1 MLLLW
6 QPLNG
11 FWPKQK
17 HPSFNKEP
25 LMAELAEKIG
35 ELGASLASIKEQVG
49 NLATDFTSKL
59 AANGEVSAELKEKTD
74 KALSEL
80 GDVTTRLSDME
91 KRAARERETGED
103 EQKSLGDLV
112 IDSSEFK
119 AGMLTG
125 ASRGSIRVKADRAAI
140 TSANTTV
147 GAGRSQGTSLVPGA
161 RVPGI
166 FGLPERQLTIRDLVL
181 PGQTASSSIEYVKET
196 GYTNNA
202 APVAET
208 TAKPYS
214 DLTFDMTSAPVRTIA
229 HLFKASRQ
237 ILDDAPALR
246 SYIDGRARYGLRFAE
261 ENQLLNGS
269 GTGQNIHGLVPQA
282 TAFNPAFA
290 AADETGIDR
299 LRLAVLQVVLAEYP
313 ATAFVLNPIDWA
325 KIELTKDAGG
335 NYIIGN
341 PQGSLTPTLWN
352 LPVVSTQ
359 AMAAGEFLTGAFSF
373 AAQIFDRMEIEVLLS
388 SENVDDF
395 EKNMFTIRAEERL
408 AFAVYRPESFVTG
421 DVEGA

>member
-1 MLLLW
+1 
-6 QPLNG
+6 
-11 FWPKQK
+11 
-17 HPSFNKEP
+17 
-25 LMAELAEKIG
+25 MADNVLADKIG
-35 ELGASLASIKEQVG
+35 ELGTSLASIKEQVG
-49 NLATDFTSKL
+49 NLAVDFTSKL

-80 GDVTTRLSDME
+80 GDMTTRLGDLE
-91 KRAARERETGED
+91 KRAAREKEEGAN
-103 EQKSLGDLV
+103 EQKSLGDMV
-112 IDSSEFK
+112 IESADYK

-125 ASRGSIRVKADRAAI
+125 ASRGSIKVTADRAAI

-166 FGLPERQLTIRDLVL
+166 FGLPERTLTIRDLVL
-181 PGQTASSSIEYVKET
+181 PGQTSSSSIEYVKET

-208 TAKPYS
+208 TTKPYS

-282 TAFNPAFA
+282 TAFSPAFTLPGA
-290 AADETGIDR
+290 TGIDR
-299 LRLAVLQVVLAEYP
+299 LRLAILQVVLAEYP
-313 ATAFVLNPIDWA
+313 ATAFVLNPIDWT

-373 AAQIFDRMEIEVLLS
+373 AAQIFDRLDIEVLLS

>member
-1 MLLLW
+1 
-6 QPLNG
+6 
-11 FWPKQK
+11 
-17 HPSFNKEP
+17 
-25 LMAELAEKIG
+25 MADNQLADKIG
-35 ELGASLASIKEQVG
+35 ELGTSLASIKEQVG

-59 AANGEVSAELKEKTD
+59 ASNGEVSAELKEKTD

-80 GDVTTRLSDME
+80 GDVTTRLGDLE
-91 KRAARERETGED
+91 KRAARERVGGDPD
-103 EQKSLGDLV
+103 EKSLGDIV
-112 IDSSEFK
+112 VEAAGAQSFDSSYR
-119 AGMLTG
+119 GM
-125 ASRGSIRVKADRAAI
+125 IKVKADRAAI

-166 FGLPERQLTIRDLVL
+166 FGLPERQLTIRDLVM

-196 GYTNNA
+196 GFTNNA

-214 DLTFDMTSAPVRTIA
+214 DLTFDMTSSPVRVLA

-246 SYIDGRARYGLRFAE
+246 SYIDGRARYGLRFVE

-269 GTGQNIHGLVPQA
+269 GTGQNLHGLVPQA

-290 AADETGIDR
+290 AADETAIDR

-373 AAQIFDRMEIEVLLS
+373 AAQIFDRMDIEVLLS

-395 EKNMFTIRAEERL
+395 EKNLFTIRAEERL

>member
-1 MLLLW
+1 
-6 QPLNG
+6 
-11 FWPKQK
+11 
-17 HPSFNKEP
+17 
-25 LMAELAEKIG
+25 MAELAEKIG

-91 KRAARERETGED
+91 KRAARERVGGDPD
-103 EQKSLGDLV
+103 EKSLGDIV
-112 IDSSEFK
+112 IEAAGAQSFDSSYR
-119 AGMLTG
+119 GM
-125 ASRGSIRVKADRAAI
+125 IKVKADRAAI

-166 FGLPERQLTIRDLVL
+166 FGLPERQLTIRDLVM

-196 GYTNNA
+196 GFTNNA

-214 DLTFDMTSAPVRTIA
+214 DLTFDMTSSPVRVLA

-246 SYIDGRARYGLRFAE
+246 SYIDGRARYGLRFVE

-269 GTGQNIHGLVPQA
+269 GTGQNLHGLVPQA

-290 AADETGIDR
+290 AADETAIDR

-373 AAQIFDRMEIEVLLS
+373 AAQIFDRMDIEVLLS

-395 EKNMFTIRAEERL
+395 EKNLFTIRAEERL

>member
-1 MLLLW
+1 
-6 QPLNG
+6 
-11 FWPKQK
+11 
-17 HPSFNKEP
+17 
-25 LMAELAEKIG
+25 MADNQLADKIG
-35 ELGASLASIKEQVG
+35 ELGTSLASIKEQVG

-59 AANGEVSAELKEKTD
+59 ATNGEVSAELKEKTD

-80 GDVTTRLSDME
+80 GDVTTRLGELE
-91 KRAARERETGED
+91 KRAARERDGGDPD
-103 EQKSLGDLV
+103 EKSLGDIV
-112 IDSSEFK
+112 VEAAGAQSFDSSYR
-119 AGMLTG
+119 GM
-125 ASRGSIRVKADRAAI
+125 IKVKADRAAI

-166 FGLPERQLTIRDLVL
+166 FGLPERQLTIRDLVM
-181 PGQTASSSIEYVKET
+181 PGQTSSSTIEYVKET
-196 GYTNNA
+196 GFTNNA

-214 DLTFDMTSAPVRTIA
+214 DLTFDMTSSPVRVLA

-246 SYIDGRARYGLRFAE
+246 SYIDGRARYGLRFVE

-269 GTGQNIHGLVPQA
+269 GTGQNLHGLVPQA

-290 AADETGIDR
+290 AADETAIDR

-373 AAQIFDRMEIEVLLS
+373 AAQIFDRMDIEVLLS

-395 EKNMFTIRAEERL
+395 EKNLFTIRAEERL

>member
-1 MLLLW
+1 
-6 QPLNG
+6 
-11 FWPKQK
+11 
-17 HPSFNKEP
+17 
-25 LMAELAEKIG
+25 MADNQLADKIG
-35 ELGASLASIKEQVG
+35 ELGNSLASIKEQVG
-49 NLATDFTSKL
+49 NLATDFTTKL
-59 AANGEVSAELKEKTD
+59 SASGSVSAELKEKTD

-80 GDVTTRLSDME
+80 GDVTTRLGDLE
-91 KRAARERETGED
+91 KRAAREKEQGE
-103 EQKSLGDLV
+103 EEPKSLGQLV
-112 IDSSEFK
+112 IDSEAYK
-119 AGMLTG
+119 AGNLTG
-125 ASRGSIRVKADRAAI
+125 SSRASIKVSADRAAI
-140 TSANTTV
+140 TTADTTV
-147 GAGRSQGTSLVPGA
+147 GTGRSPGTSLVPGA

-166 FGLPERQLTIRDLVL
+166 FSLPDRQMTIRDLLL
-181 PGQTASSSIEYVKET
+181 PGQTASNNVEYVKET

-202 APVAET
+202 AMVAET

-214 DLTFDMTSAPVRTIA
+214 DITFDMASAPVRTLA

-246 SYIDGRARYGLRFAE
+246 SYIDGRARYGLRFVE

-269 GTGQNIHGLVPQA
+269 GTGQNIAGLVPQA
-282 TAFNPAFA
+282 SAFAPAFTPEA
-290 AADETGIDR
+290 VTGIDR
-299 LRLAVLQVVLAEYP
+299 LRLAILQVVLAEYP

-325 KIELTKDAGG
+325 KIELTKDAGE

-359 AMAAGEFLTGAFSF
+359 AMASGQFLTGAFSY
-373 AAQIFDRMEIEVLLS
+373 AAQIFDRMDIEVLLS

-408 AFAVYRPESFVTG
+408 ALAVYRPEAFVTG
-421 DVEGA
+421 AVAAA

>member
-1 MLLLW
+1 
-6 QPLNG
+6 
-11 FWPKQK
+11 
-17 HPSFNKEP
+17 
-25 LMAELAEKIG
+25 MAELAEKIG

-80 GDVTTRLSDME
+80 GDVTTRLGEME
-91 KRAARERETGED
+91 KRAARERVGGDPD
-103 EQKSLGDLV
+103 EKSLGDIV
-112 IDSSEFK
+112 VEAAGAQSFDSSYR
-119 AGMLTG
+119 GM
-125 ASRGSIRVKADRAAI
+125 IKVKADRAAI

-147 GAGRSQGTSLVPGA
+147 GTGRSQGTSLVPGA

-166 FGLPERQLTIRDLVL
+166 FGLPERQLTIRDLVM

-196 GYTNNA
+196 GFTNNA

-214 DLTFDMTSAPVRTIA
+214 DLTFDMTSSPVRVLA

-246 SYIDGRARYGLRFAE
+246 SYIDGRARYGLRFVE

-269 GTGQNIHGLVPQA
+269 GTGQNLHGLVPQA

-290 AADETGIDR
+290 AADETAIDR

-373 AAQIFDRMEIEVLLS
+373 AAQIFDRMDIEVLLS

-395 EKNMFTIRAEERL
+395 EKNLFTIRAEERL

>member
-1 MLLLW
+1 
-6 QPLNG
+6 
-11 FWPKQK
+11 
-17 HPSFNKEP
+17 
-25 LMAELAEKIG
+25 MADNQLADKIG
-35 ELGASLASIKEQVG
+35 ELGTSLASIKEQVQ
-49 NLATDFTSKL
+49 NLGSDLTEKVRAGAD
-59 AANGEVSAELKEKTD
+59 VSAELKEKTD

-80 GDVTTRLSDME
+80 GDVTTRLGDLE
-91 KRAARERETGED
+91 KRAARERDGGDPD
-103 EQKSLGDLV
+103 EKSLGDIV
-112 IDSSEFK
+112 VEAAGAQSFDSSYR
-119 AGMLTG
+119 GM
-125 ASRGSIRVKADRAAI
+125 IKVKADRAAI

-166 FGLPERQLTIRDLVL
+166 FGLPERQLTIRDLVM
-181 PGQTASSSIEYVKET
+181 PGQTSSSTIEYVKET
-196 GYTNNA
+196 GFTNNA

-214 DLTFDMTSAPVRTIA
+214 DLTFDMTSSPVRVLA

-246 SYIDGRARYGLRFAE
+246 SYIDGRARYGLRFVE

-269 GTGQNIHGLVPQA
+269 GTGQNLHGLVPQA

-290 AADETGIDR
+290 AADETAIDR

-373 AAQIFDRMEIEVLLS
+373 AAQIFDRMDIEVLLS

-395 EKNMFTIRAEERL
+395 EKNLFTIRAEERV

>member
-1 MLLLW
+1 
-6 QPLNG
+6 
-11 FWPKQK
+11 
-17 HPSFNKEP
+17 
-25 LMAELAEKIG
+25 MADNQLADKIG
-35 ELGASLASIKEQVG
+35 ELGTSLASIKEQVG
-49 NLATDFTSKL
+49 NLATDFTTKL

-80 GDVTTRLSDME
+80 GDVTTRLGEME
-91 KRAARERETGED
+91 KRAARERVGGDSD
-103 EQKSLGDLV
+103 EKSLGDIV
-112 IDSSEFK
+112 VEAAGAQSFDSSYR
-119 AGMLTG
+119 GM
-125 ASRGSIRVKADRAAI
+125 IKVKADRAAI

-166 FGLPERQLTIRDLVL
+166 FGLPERQLTIRDLVM
-181 PGQTASSSIEYVKET
+181 PGQTSSSSIEYVKET
-196 GYTNNA
+196 GFTNNA

-214 DLTFDMTSAPVRTIA
+214 DLTFDMTSSPVRVLA

-246 SYIDGRARYGLRFAE
+246 SYIDGRARYGLRFVE

-269 GTGQNIHGLVPQA
+269 GTGQNLHGLVPQA

-290 AADETGIDR
+290 AADETAIDR

-373 AAQIFDRMEIEVLLS
+373 AAQIFDRMDIEVLLS

-395 EKNMFTIRAEERL
+395 EKNLFTIRAEERL

>member
-1 MLLLW
+1 
-6 QPLNG
+6 
-11 FWPKQK
+11 
-17 HPSFNKEP
+17 
-25 LMAELAEKIG
+25 MADNVLADKIG
-35 ELGASLASIKEQVG
+35 ELGTSLASIKEQVG
-49 NLATDFTSKL
+49 NLAVDFTSKL

-80 GDVTTRLSDME
+80 GDMTTRLGDLE
-91 KRAARERETGED
+91 KRAAREKDEGAN
-103 EQKSLGDLV
+103 EQKSLGDMV
-112 IDSSEFK
+112 IDSADYK

-125 ASRGSIRVKADRAAI
+125 ASRGSIKVTADRAAI

-166 FGLPERQLTIRDLVL
+166 FGLPERTLTIRDLVL
-181 PGQTASSSIEYVKET
+181 PGQTSSSSIEYVKET

-282 TAFNPAFA
+282 TAFSPAFTLPGA
-290 AADETGIDR
+290 TGIDR
-299 LRLAVLQVVLAEYP
+299 LRLAILQVVLAEYP
-313 ATAFVLNPIDWA
+313 ATAFVLNPIDWT

-373 AAQIFDRMEIEVLLS
+373 AAQIFDRLDIEVLLS

>member
-1 MLLLW
+1 
-6 QPLNG
+6 
-11 FWPKQK
+11 
-17 HPSFNKEP
+17 
-25 LMAELAEKIG
+25 MADNQLADKIG
-35 ELGASLASIKEQVG
+35 ELGTSLASIKEQVG
-49 NLATDFTSKL
+49 NLATDFTLKL
-59 AANGEVSAELKEKTD
+59 ATNGEVSAELKEKTD

-80 GDVTTRLSDME
+80 GDVTTRLGDLE
-91 KRAARERETGED
+91 KRAAREKENGEN
-103 EQKSLGDLV
+103 EQKSLGELVVESAGFTNGDLQ
-112 IDSSEFK
+112 
-119 AGMLTG
+119 GG
-125 ASRGSIRVKADRAAI
+125 ARGSIRVKADRAAI
-140 TSANTTV
+140 TTANTTV
-147 GAGRSQGTSLVPGA
+147 GAGRSPGTSLVPGD
-161 RVPGI
+161 RRPGI
-166 FGLPERQLTIRDLVL
+166 IALPDRQLTIRDLVL
-181 PGQTASSSIEYVKET
+181 PGQTSSGNVEYVKET
-196 GYTNNA
+196 GFTNNA
-202 APVAET
+202 APVAEGA
-208 TAKPYS
+208 AKPYS
-214 DLTFDMTSAPVRTIA
+214 DLTYDLASAPVRTIA

-237 ILDDAPALR
+237 IMDDAPGLR
-246 SYIDGRARYGLRFAE
+246 SMIDGRARYGLRFVE

-341 PQGSLTPTLWN
+341 PQGSLTSTLWN

-373 AAQIFDRMEIEVLLS
+373 AAQIFDRMDIEVLLS
-388 SENVDDF
+388 TENDKDF
-395 EKNMFTIRAEERL
+395 ENNLVSIRAEERL
-408 AFAVYRPESFVTG
+408 AFAVYRPEAFVTG

>member
-1 MLLLW
+1 
-6 QPLNG
+6 
-11 FWPKQK
+11 
-17 HPSFNKEP
+17 
-25 LMAELAEKIG
+25 MAELAEKIG

-91 KRAARERETGED
+91 KRAARENESGEN

>member
-1 MLLLW
+1 
-6 QPLNG
+6 
-11 FWPKQK
+11 
-17 HPSFNKEP
+17 
-25 LMAELAEKIG
+25 MADNVLADKIG
-35 ELGASLASIKEQVG
+35 ELGTSLASIKEQVG
-49 NLATDFTSKL
+49 NLAVDFTSKL

-80 GDVTTRLSDME
+80 GDMTTRLGDLE
-91 KRAARERETGED
+91 KRAAREKED
-103 EQKSLGDLV
+103 GANEQKSLGDMV
-112 IDSSEFK
+112 IDSADYK

-125 ASRGSIRVKADRAAI
+125 ASRGSIKVTADRAAI

-166 FGLPERQLTIRDLVL
+166 FGLPERTLTIRDLVL
-181 PGQTASSSIEYVKET
+181 PGQTSSSSIEYVKET

-290 AADETGIDR
+290 AENETGIDR
-299 LRLAVLQVVLAEYP
+299 LRLAILQVVLAEYP

-325 KIELTKDAGG
+325 KIELTKDLGG

-373 AAQIFDRMEIEVLLS
+373 AAQIFDRLDIEVLLS

-421 DVEGA
+421 EVEGA

>member
-1 MLLLW
+1 
-6 QPLNG
+6 
-11 FWPKQK
+11 
-17 HPSFNKEP
+17 
-25 LMAELAEKIG
+25 MADNVLADKIG
-35 ELGASLASIKEQVG
+35 ELGTSLASIKEQVG
-49 NLATDFTSKL
+49 NLAVDFTSKL

-74 KALSEL
+74 KALCEL
-80 GDVTTRLSDME
+80 GDMTTRLGDLE
-91 KRAARERETGED
+91 KRAAREKEEGAN

-112 IDSSEFK
+112 IDSADYK

-125 ASRGSIRVKADRAAI
+125 SSRGSIKVTADRAAI

-166 FGLPERQLTIRDLVL
+166 FGLPERTLTIRDLVL
-181 PGQTASSSIEYVKET
+181 PGQTSSSSIEYVKET

-290 AADETGIDR
+290 AENETGIDR
-299 LRLAVLQVVLAEYP
+299 LRLAILQVVLAEYP

-325 KIELTKDAGG
+325 KIELTKDLGG

-373 AAQIFDRMEIEVLLS
+373 AAQIFDRLDIEVLLS

>member
-1 MLLLW
+1 
-6 QPLNG
+6 
-11 FWPKQK
+11 
-17 HPSFNKEP
+17 
-25 LMAELAEKIG
+25 MADNVLADKIG
-35 ELGASLASIKEQVG
+35 ELGTSLASIKEQVG
-49 NLATDFTSKL
+49 NLAVDFTSKL

-80 GDVTTRLSDME
+80 GDMTTRLGDLE
-91 KRAARERETGED
+91 KRAAREKEEGAN

-112 IDSSEFK
+112 IDSADYK

-125 ASRGSIRVKADRAAI
+125 SSRGSIKVTADRAAI

-147 GAGRSQGTSLVPGA
+147 GAGRSQGTSLVPGV

-166 FGLPERQLTIRDLVL
+166 FGLPERTLTIRDLVL

-290 AADETGIDR
+290 AENETGIDR
-299 LRLAVLQVVLAEYP
+299 LRLAILQVVLAEYP

-325 KIELTKDAGG
+325 KIELTKDLGG

-373 AAQIFDRMEIEVLLS
+373 AAQIFDRLDIEVLLS

>member
-1 MLLLW
+1 
-6 QPLNG
+6 
-11 FWPKQK
+11 
-17 HPSFNKEP
+17 
-25 LMAELAEKIG
+25 MADNQLADKIG
-35 ELGASLASIKEQVG
+35 ELGTSLASIKEQVQ
-49 NLATDFTSKL
+49 NLGSDLTEKVRAGAD
-59 AANGEVSAELKEKTD
+59 VSAELKEKTD

-80 GDVTTRLSDME
+80 GDVTTRLGDLE
-91 KRAARERETGED
+91 KRAARENEIGEN

-112 IDSSEFK
+112 IDSAEFK

-282 TAFNPAFA
+282 TAFAPV
-290 AADETGIDR
+290 DVGLTDPTGIDT
-299 LRLAVLQVVLAEYP
+299 LRLAILQVVLAEYP
-313 ATAFVLNPIDWA
+313 ATAFVLNPIDW
-325 KIELTKDAGG
+325 
-335 NYIIGN
+335 
-341 PQGSLTPTLWN
+341 
-352 LPVVSTQ
+352 
-359 AMAAGEFLTGAFSF
+359 
-373 AAQIFDRMEIEVLLS
+373 
-388 SENVDDF
+388 
-395 EKNMFTIRAEERL
+395 
-408 AFAVYRPESFVTG
+408 
-421 DVEGA
+421 

>member
-1 MLLLW
+1 
-6 QPLNG
+6 
-11 FWPKQK
+11 
-17 HPSFNKEP
+17 
-25 LMAELAEKIG
+25 MAELAEKIG

-80 GDVTTRLSDME
+80 GDVTTRLGDLE
-91 KRAARERETGED
+91 KRAARERVGGDPD
-103 EQKSLGDLV
+103 EKSLGDIV
-112 IDSSEFK
+112 VEAAGAQSFDSSYR
-119 AGMLTG
+119 GM
-125 ASRGSIRVKADRAAI
+125 IKVKADRAAI

-147 GAGRSQGTSLVPGA
+147 GAGRSQGTSLVPSA

-166 FGLPERQLTIRDLVL
+166 FGLPDRQLTIRDLVM

-196 GYTNNA
+196 GFTNNA

-214 DLTFDMTSAPVRTIA
+214 DLTFDMTSSPVRVLA

-246 SYIDGRARYGLRFAE
+246 SYIDGRARYGLRFVE

-269 GTGQNIHGLVPQA
+269 GTGQNLHGLVPQA

-290 AADETGIDR
+290 AADETAIDR

-373 AAQIFDRMEIEVLLS
+373 AAQIFDRMDIEVLLS

-395 EKNMFTIRAEERL
+395 EKNLFTIRAEERL

>member
-1 MLLLW
+1 
-6 QPLNG
+6 
-11 FWPKQK
+11 
-17 HPSFNKEP
+17 
-25 LMAELAEKIG
+25 MADNVLADKIG
-35 ELGASLASIKEQVG
+35 ELGTSLASIKEQVG
-49 NLATDFTSKL
+49 NLAVDFTSKL
-59 AANGEVSAELKEKTD
+59 AATGEVSAELKEKTD

-80 GDVTTRLSDME
+80 GDMTTRLGDLE
-91 KRAARERETGED
+91 KRAAREKEEGAN

-112 IDSSEFK
+112 IDSADYK

-125 ASRGSIRVKADRAAI
+125 SSRGSIKVTADRAAI

-166 FGLPERQLTIRDLVL
+166 FGLPERTLTIRDLVL
-181 PGQTASSSIEYVKET
+181 PGQTSSSSIEYVKET

-290 AADETGIDR
+290 AENETGIDR
-299 LRLAVLQVVLAEYP
+299 LRLAILQVVLAEYP

-325 KIELTKDAGG
+325 KIELTKDLGG

-373 AAQIFDRMEIEVLLS
+373 AAQIFDRLDIEVLLS